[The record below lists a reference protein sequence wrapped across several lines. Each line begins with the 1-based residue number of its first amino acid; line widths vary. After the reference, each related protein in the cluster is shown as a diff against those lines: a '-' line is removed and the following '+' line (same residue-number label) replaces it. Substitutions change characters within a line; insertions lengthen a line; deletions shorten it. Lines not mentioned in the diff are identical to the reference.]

1 MAKNFNLEII
11 KSKTG
16 KFHIKCKKIKH
27 YRVNIY
33 YLCNSRPLNNCY
45 MKEMSQNDLKLGWPK
60 TLTWEKLSPK
70 LANFS

>member
-16 KFHIKCKKIKH
+16 QFQLNCKKIKQ

-45 MKEMSQNDLKLGWPK
+45 MKEMSQNDLKLEAVNVHMARLYGV
-60 TLTWEKLSPK
+60 T
-70 LANFS
+70 N